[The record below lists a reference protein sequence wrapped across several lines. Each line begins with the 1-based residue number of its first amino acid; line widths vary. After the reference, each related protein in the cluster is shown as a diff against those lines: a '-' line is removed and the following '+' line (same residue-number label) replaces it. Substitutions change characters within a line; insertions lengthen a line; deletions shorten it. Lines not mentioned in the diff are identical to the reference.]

1 MAALRHLPL
10 FLDAASTCDDSYF
23 DNGKACVWRTFLCE
37 DYNNTG
43 IIPAS
48 LQTCFS
54 GSQQS
59 PINLDV
65 SQAIVGDP
73 GQINF
78 TGYTD
83 QLGSTGPFVSVNG
96 YAIELWLETPIGDP
110 VTGEPPTISGG
121 PLGENRQEFK
131 NDKENM
137 IRYL

>member
-1 MAALRHLPL
+1 MAGLRHLPL
-10 FLDAASTCDDSYF
+10 FLEAASTCDDSYY

-48 LQTCFS
+48 LQTCFN
-54 GSQQS
+54 GAQQS

-83 QLGSTGPFVSVNG
+83 QLGSTGPFVTING
-96 YAIELWLETPIGDP
+96 YAIELWLETPIGEP

-121 PLGENRQEFK
+121 PLGENRQGIR
-131 NDKENM
+131 NDKVNNM
-137 IRYL
+137 KYF

>member
-1 MAALRHLPL
+1 MAGLRHLP
-10 FLDAASTCDDSYF
+10 FFSEAASTCDDSYY
-23 DNGKACVWRTFLCE
+23 DDGKACVWRTFLCE

-54 GSQQS
+54 GFQQS

-83 QLGSTGPFVSVNG
+83 HLGSTQFKQFPFTT
-96 YAIELWLETPIGDP
+96 L
-110 VTGEPPTISGG
+110 TGFAQRALVGRPF
-121 PLGENRQEFK
+121 N
-131 NDKENM
+131 
-137 IRYL
+137 